1 MDNNDYSTKY
11 LTASEILARRKCD
24 LSLVIPLAGNDT
36 GDLNVYDGEDT
47 GGELKLRVRLP
58 AKQSKPFHFPRPMRF
73 KVGLYVDFTQKI
85 DGCLVQWKT
94 LPD

>member
-1 MDNNDYSTKY
+1 MESNDYSTKY
-11 LTASEILARRKCD
+11 IDASEILAKRKCD
-24 LSLVIPLAGNDT
+24 LSLLIPLSGGNV
-36 GDLNVYDGEDT
+36 GDLRVYDGEDT

-58 AKQSKPFHFPRPMRF
+58 SNQSKPFHFPRPIRF
-73 KVGLYVDFTQKI
+73 NVGLYVDFTEQI